1 MTKIY
6 LIRHAEAEGNLY
18 RRIQGHY
25 DGDITETGK
34 RQIEALAQRFK
45 NIQIDALYASDLQ
58 RTQKTAG
65 AILKYQPELSL
76 NIDPR
81 LKEIGLGIWEDQP
94 WGNASF
100 DYPEQMLLFGT
111 NPDKW
116 HIKGGESFADLKS
129 RITEVINELA
139 EKHEGQ
145 TIACVSHGMA
155 IRSLISTILG
165 VSSEDISR
173 ISHGDNTCVALLNV
187 EKGKTSIEYYNDTA
201 HLDQNLSTFA
211 KQGWHKNSVKPD
223 ITSLRFY
230 PIDLSADT
238 QLYKNCYK
246 EGWQEAHGTIRGYSE
261 APYIK
266 AATKVSAKDPQ
277 TLMKALY
284 GDEFAGILELDPER
298 MAGEGAGWISFVYI
312 APELRGR
319 GLACQLIGQAVS
331 YYRKKGRSSLCLHVS
346 ETNSR
351 ALALYEGLGFHCI
364 GSAEGNVSILQLLQ
378 KSI

>member
-34 RQIEALAQRFK
+34 RQIEALSHRFK

-65 AILKYQPELSL
+65 AILKHHSELSL

-111 NPDKW
+111 NPEKW
-116 HIKGGESFADLKS
+116 HIEGGESFVDLKI

-139 EKHEGQ
+139 EKHKGQ

-155 IRSLISTILG
+155 IRTLISTILG
-165 VSSEDISR
+165 VSSENISQ
-173 ISHGDNTCVALLNV
+173 ISHGDNTCVALLNI
-187 EKGKTSIEYYNDTA
+187 ENGKTSIEYYNDTA
-201 HLDQNLSTFA
+201 HLDENLSTFA

-230 PIDLSADT
+230 PMELSADA
-238 QLYKNCYK
+238 QLYKDCYK
-246 EGWQEAHGTIRGYSE
+246 EGWQAAHGTTRGYRE

-266 AATKVSAKDPQ
+266 AAAKVSSKDPL

-298 MAGEGAGWISFVYI
+298 MAEDGAGWISFVYI
-312 APELRGR
+312 APEFRGR

-346 ETNSR
+346 EINSR
-351 ALALYEGLGFHCI
+351 ALALYESLGFHCI
-364 GSAEGNVSILQLLQ
+364 GSEEGNVSILQLLQ